1 MKRLLIVYH
10 TQFGGTGQMARAALA
25 GAQSFA
31 AGAPDV
37 AVELRRAADT
47 GPAEVRAASGL
58 VIAASENFGGV
69 AGAIKDFF
77 ERIYYPCE
85 TELAGRPYARLICCG
100 NDGAGA
106 LRDLDR
112 IAAGL
117 KLARVLPDV
126 VYRSGIVAAAHP
138 VPADVLSECADR
150 GATLAAG
157 LDAGIY

>member
-1 MKRLLIVYH
+1 MKRLLIVFH
-10 TQFGGTGQMARAALA
+10 TQFGGTGQMAHAALA
-25 GAQSFA
+25 GARSA
-31 AGAPDV
+31 AVEASGV
-37 AVELRRAADT
+37 TVELRRAADT

-85 TELAGRPYARLICCG
+85 GELAGRPYARLICCG

-126 VYRSGIVAAAHP
+126 VYRSGLVATAHP
-138 VPADVLSECADR
+138 LPAAVLAECADR

>member
-25 GAQSFA
+25 GAQTFA
-31 AGAPDV
+31 AEAPGV

-58 VIAASENFGGV
+58 LIAASENFGGV

-138 VPADVLSECADR
+138 VPAGVLSECADR

>member
-25 GAQSFA
+25 GARSTLA
-31 AGAPDV
+31 ATTELH
-37 AVELRRAADT
+37 VELRRAADT

-58 VIAASENFGGV
+58 IIAASENFGGV
-69 AGAIKDFF
+69 AGIVKDFF
-77 ERIYYPCE
+77 ERIYYPCDG
-85 TELAGRPYARLICCG
+85 ELAGRPWARLICCG

-112 IAAGL
+112 IATGL
-117 KLARVLPDV
+117 GLARVLPDV
-126 VYRSGIVAAAHP
+126 VYRSGRVAAVHP
-138 VPADVLSECADR
+138 VPADVLAQCANT